1 MPGKIPAKLASV
13 LVATPLP
20 LVVAVPTGLP
30 LRAKLIVLPP
40 SGEESSVL
48 VRVAVRVTVP
58 P

>member
-1 MPGKIPAKLASV
+1 MIPDRLAPV

-20 LVVAVPTGLP
+20 LVIAVPAGLP
-30 LRAKLIVLPP
+30 LSVKLIVLPLT
-40 SGEESSVL
+40 GDESEVF

>member
-1 MPGKIPAKLASV
+1 MPGKIPDRLASV

-20 LVVAVPTGLP
+20 LVVAVPAGLP
-30 LRAKLIVLPP
+30 LRVKLIVSPLT
-40 SGEESSVL
+40 GDESEVL